1 MTEFSIDTEEEE
13 DLNVHDLCV
22 QTKTTDLRMRLSP
35 FIRSFGDTS
44 SSMIV
49 MVISAGRS
57 VRVTL
62 VPSEFGPGRLVANVS
77 RSAAGLHHA
86 KTKGGASTLTEYV
99 LLHGP
104 RI

>member
-13 DLNVHDLCV
+13 DLNVPGLCV
-22 QTKTTDLRMRLSP
+22 QTKNTDLRMRLSP

-44 SSMIV
+44 SSTIV